1 MPLRTAARPLALLLA
16 AALAA
21 LLSGCGGP
29 SALYTMRLDSYAE
42 PVPYGKRFVVR
53 PGFMDI
59 KAEDKAFVSCADM
72 LSKALAAR
80 GYQQAPTLEEA
91 DLVVYLAWNVTEVQR
106 IPAESMPQG
115 FAGHSARL
123 LSFLD
128 YTREL
133 SVEAVDMVRFKANN
147 PRNVVWRMHVI
158 STGPTSNMEKSMP
171 YFAAAIAEYA
181 GRSGDVSVE
190 VAEDFTIRPVKPAPK
205 HSRGP
210 RP

>member
-1 MPLRTAARPLALLLA
+1 
-16 AALAA
+16 
-21 LLSGCGGP
+21 
-29 SALYTMRLDSYAE
+29 
-42 PVPYGKRFVVR
+42 
-53 PGFMDI
+53 MDI
-59 KAEDKAFVSCADM
+59 TAEDKTFAACAD
-72 LSKALAAR
+72 LLVKALAAK
-80 GYQQAPTLEEA
+80 GYTPAPSLEEA
-91 DLVVYLAWNVTEVQR
+91 DLVVYLAWNVTESQR
-106 IPAESMPQG
+106 IPAESMPHG

-133 SVEAVDMVRFKANN
+133 AVEAVDMARFKANA

-158 STGPTSNMEKSMP
+158 STGPTSSMEKSMP

-190 VAEDFTIRPVKPAPK
+190 VADDFSIRPVKPAPK
-205 HSRGP
+205 PSKGP